1 MESHDLLVRKIKN
14 GTVIDHIDS
23 GKGMD
28 ILNILGFPT
37 KGGNKVTI
45 SMNVPSQKIDSKDIV
60 KIENLFLKNH
70 DVDKIAILS
79 ANATV
84 NTIKNYILTDKYTV
98 KTPDKIV
105 GMFKCSNPNCVTNGE
120 QIIPK
125 LIIKNGMLTC
135 YYCRRNVNAY
145 DLVLYENK

>member
-28 ILNILGFPT
+28 ILNVLGFPK
-37 KGGNKVTI
+37 KGGNTVTI
-45 SMNVPSQKIDSKDIV
+45 SMNVPSQKLDGKDIV

-70 DVDKIAILS
+70 DVDKIAVLS

-84 NTIKNYILTDKYTV
+84 NTIKNYTLTDKYTV

-105 GMFKCSNPNCVTNGE
+105 GMFKCPNPNCVTNGE
-120 QIIPK
+120 QIVPK
-125 LIIKNGMLTC
+125 LITEHDMLKC
-135 YYCRRNVNAY
+135 YYCRRTVNTD
-145 DLVLYENK
+145 DLILYEHR